1 MNTEQD
7 KIIKAHQK
15 NAPVRVVALAKDL
28 GLSVFELTTFPDDL
42 SGMIKKTDVD
52 KYAIYVNGL
61 HHVNRKR
68 FTVAHEIAHFL
79 LHKDY
84 IGDGIL
90 DDALYRSGLGSDIE
104 TEANA
109 LAAKILL
116 PDSLLA
122 KEPLRKM
129 SIRDLAEKFEVS
141 EASMGI
147 RLGEPAYSIGAV
159 A

>member
-1 MNTEQD
+1 MGGDDEDFGLRFAVFDELDPFLN
-7 KIIKAHQK
+7 KALLR
-15 NAPVRVVALAKDL
+15 AFAW
-28 GLSVFELTTFPDDL
+28 FPDDE
-42 SGMIKKTDVD
+42 VD
-52 KYAIYVNGL
+52 G
-61 HHVNRKR
+61 
-68 FTVAHEIAHFL
+68 
-79 LHKDY
+79 
-84 IGDGIL
+84 GG
-90 DDALYRSGLGSDIE
+90 
-104 TEANA
+104 TEKELVGRAVNA

>member
-1 MNTEQD
+1 MNTEQYE
-7 KIIKAHQK
+7 IIKAHQE
-15 NAPVRVVALAKDL
+15 NTPVRVIALAKAL
-28 GLSVFELTTFPDDL
+28 GLSVFESTSFPDDL
-42 SGMIKKTDVD
+42 SGMIKKTGEE

-84 IGDGIL
+84 IGDGLL

-109 LAAKILL
+109 LAAQILL
-116 PDSLLA
+116 PSSLLA
-122 KEPLRKM
+122 REPLEEM
-129 SIRDLAEKFEVS
+129 SIRDLAKKFEVS
-141 EASMGI
+141 EAAMGI

>member
-1 MNTEQD
+1 MCYYDGNKD
-7 KIIKAHQK
+7 KFINDAFTNPLIT
-15 NAPVRVVALAKDL
+15 NSLNDRLDFSTDIFTDYL
-28 GLSVFELTTFPDDL
+28 RLL
-42 SGMIKKTDVD
+42 KTDVD